1 MSAWIANRL
10 FALRLALGLLVC
22 AVMVAFGAPRHQG
35 EVLDAIRDY
44 FPRR

>member
-1 MSAWIANRL
+1 MRGWIANRL

-22 AVMVAFGAPRHQG
+22 AFMVAFGSPRHQG
-35 EVLDAIRDY
+35 AVLDAIRDY